1 MESKVWVLGG
11 TGRAGGEVAA
21 QLAER
26 GVHPVLVGRNAARLT
41 EVAAR
46 FPGAT
51 TVVAASADE
60 MAERIRQ
67 ERPDVVINTVGPFA
81 ETALPLVRACLPTS
95 HDVDLAND
103 VDAIS
108 ALLDLGEEAAAA
120 DRTLVSGAGFG
131 VAATESVVVKLCEGR
146 PPAAA
151 VRVDMVPSLGMEEGK
166 VGEALAATLVDGLA
180 SPGRGQ
186 GEPAAARL
194 GDELMVLTLPDRSQ
208 VKTASLPL
216 GELVA
221 AHRASGAPSVVSASS
236 EAPTSPVVRAV
247 LPLGVALLRIQAVRA
262 FVKRRLAQV
271 HVKPRERSRE
281 HSWGHARVRW
291 ADGSTREGWLRTGDA
306 QIFTG
311 ALAAEVAKR
320 LVAGEGRPGA
330 YTPAALFGPT
340 LVEACGAVHL
350 APGELNPR

>member
-11 TGRAGGEVAA
+11 TGRAGREVAA
-21 QLAER
+21 QLVER
-26 GVHPVLVGRNAARLT
+26 GVHPVLVGRNAARLA

-46 FPGAT
+46 VPGAT
-51 TVVAASADE
+51 TVAAASTNE
-60 MAERIRQ
+60 MAERIRH

-81 ETALPLVRACLPTS
+81 ETALPMVRACLPTT
-95 HDVDLAND
+95 HYVDLAND
-103 VDAIS
+103 VDALS

-146 PPAAA
+146 PPAAD
-151 VRVDMVPSLGMEEGK
+151 VRVDMLPSLGMEDGQ

-180 SPGRGQ
+180 SPGRSRG
-186 GEPAAARL
+186 GLAAPRL
-194 GDELMVLTLPDRSQ
+194 GDQPMTLTLRDCSQ
-208 VKTASLPL
+208 VKTAGLPL

-221 AHRASGAPSVVSASS
+221 AHRASGAPSVISASS
-236 EAPTSPVVRAV
+236 EAPTSPTVRAV
-247 LPLGVALLRIQAVRA
+247 LPLGVALLRIHAVRSFA
-262 FVKRRLAQV
+262 KRRLAQV
-271 HVKPRERSRE
+271 RVKARERPRE

-320 LVAGEGRPGA
+320 LAAGEGRPGA

-340 LVEACGAVHL
+340 LVESCAAVHL

>member
-1 MESKVWVLGG
+1 
-11 TGRAGGEVAA
+11 
-21 QLAER
+21 
-26 GVHPVLVGRNAARLT
+26 
-41 EVAAR
+41 
-46 FPGAT
+46 
-51 TVVAASADE
+51 
-60 MAERIRQ
+60 
-67 ERPDVVINTVGPFA
+67 
-81 ETALPLVRACLPTS
+81 
-95 HDVDLAND
+95 
-103 VDAIS
+103 
-108 ALLDLGEEAAAA
+108 
-120 DRTLVSGAGFG
+120 
-131 VAATESVVVKLCEGR
+131 
-146 PPAAA
+146 
-151 VRVDMVPSLGMEEGK
+151 
-166 VGEALAATLVDGLA
+166 
-180 SPGRGQ
+180 
-186 GEPAAARL
+186 
-194 GDELMVLTLPDRSQ
+194 MVLTLPDRSQ

-271 HVKPRERSRE
+271 HVKPRERPRE
-281 HSWGHARVRW
+281 HSRGHARVRW